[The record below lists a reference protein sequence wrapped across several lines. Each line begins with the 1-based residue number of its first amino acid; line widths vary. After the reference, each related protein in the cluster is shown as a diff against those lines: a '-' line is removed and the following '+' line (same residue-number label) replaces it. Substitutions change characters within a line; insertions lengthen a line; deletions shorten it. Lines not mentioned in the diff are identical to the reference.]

1 MCGNTAEG
9 IANDRA
15 DDNPSRWTPDIDET
29 MQEYGVPLTALDGL
43 PRADA
48 VAGNATN
55 PRSAYDPVAAHAA
68 RRVFAGTE
76 GLEIVD
82 DSASALRGADALL
95 IVTEWKEFKSPDFD
109 QIKSLLLQPII
120 FDGRNLYDLT
130 LMRTLGIEYIGIGRS
145 SSLCASP
152 PHND

>member
-55 PRSAYDPVAAHAA
+55 PRSAYLALASDRP
-68 RRVFAGTE
+68 E
-76 GLEIVD
+76 PKLETW
-82 DSASALRGADALL
+82 AYL
-95 IVTEWKEFKSPDFD
+95 IGVRA
-109 QIKSLLLQPII
+109 
-120 FDGRNLYDLT
+120 GRNAAAMTARGTRGRRLYPKNT
-130 LMRTLGIEYIGIGRS
+130 NS
-145 SSLCASP
+145 SRKGHS
-152 PHND
+152 